1 MVTAEELA
9 GIPLFAA
16 LGENERA
23 RLCRVAADI
32 TLMPGEYAAHEGD
45 DRALFVLL
53 EGRIE
58 PVKHTDGI
66 ERVVGDRQPGDIFGE
81 FPIVFGTVFPVG
93 FRAAERSRV
102 IRIEPED
109 YHAVAAIAPEVGK
122 ELGRLAAHRMS
133 GLRGLQGLAADPPP
147 PRAIVVGHR
156 WDAACTELRRF
167 LDRNQVTFK
176 WLTSETPDPAK
187 AWGGPIPAEDD
198 WPAIRVIGGKTVI
211 RPHFRR
217 VAELLDLGTQ
227 HKLRLKLRSPAM
239 ARMPVR
245 GRPRPY
251 GLKAR

>member
-1 MVTAEELA
+1 
-9 GIPLFAA
+9 
-16 LGENERA
+16 
-23 RLCRVAADI
+23 
-32 TLMPGEYAAHEGD
+32 
-45 DRALFVLL
+45 
-53 EGRIE
+53 
-58 PVKHTDGI
+58 
-66 ERVVGDRQPGDIFGE
+66 
-81 FPIVFGTVFPVG
+81 
-93 FRAAERSRV
+93 
-102 IRIEPED
+102 
-109 YHAVAAIAPEVGK
+109 
-122 ELGRLAAHRMS
+122 MS